1 MKESKTKL
9 TPVASRDDICFP
21 VEVIK
26 NPEWTNSEYSRIVV
40 GQINGKQKML
50 NYCSPVYKL
59 IPNMEVFPVIEELF
73 NKAKIPFKASYS
85 HINHVHFYANY
96 IIEKPEFA
104 HHFLG
109 TNDIIKFKWHQQMSY
124 NGKTKLMGWGGFYRQ
139 VCTNGLMIP
148 CAELKQFNLR
158 VGGKH
163 TESVK
168 VHIATINAMLT
179 SLSENYATVSKT
191 IIDKYELL
199 GGRMVTDAD
208 ERIKEVLEASN
219 IIAVENSKFN
229 TVDNILGRITAE
241 LEKPELAGYNGV
253 INDWLIY
260 NGINQYINDNERNS
274 TLPEKRAEIDS
285 KVLEYMLEN
294 A

>member
-1 MKESKTKL
+1 
-9 TPVASRDDICFP
+9 
-21 VEVIK
+21 
-26 NPEWTNSEYSRIVV
+26 
-40 GQINGKQKML
+40 
-50 NYCSPVYKL
+50 
-59 IPNMEVFPVIEELF
+59 
-73 NKAKIPFKASYS
+73 
-85 HINHVHFYANY
+85 
-96 IIEKPEFA
+96 
-104 HHFLG
+104 
-109 TNDIIKFKWHQQMSY
+109 
-124 NGKTKLMGWGGFYRQ
+124 
-139 VCTNGLMIP
+139 
-148 CAELKQFNLR
+148 
-158 VGGKH
+158 
-163 TESVK
+163 
-168 VHIATINAMLT
+168 MLT